1 MPLGFGSHTSCTRF
15 TIFLDKFT
23 ESGPGIIA
31 VDEVHCLIL
40 TGMSGEDVVVLVA
53 ENLEPEVIGIR
64 DVYETITVLYPP
76 PHIPSGSK
84 QNGRKNPTKF

>member
-1 MPLGFGSHTSCTRF
+1 MPLGIGLHTSCTRF

-40 TGMSGEDVVVLVA
+40 TRMSREDVVVLVA
-53 ENLEPEVIGIR
+53 ENSELEVVGIR
-64 DVYETITVLYPP
+64 DIYETIVAEKS
-76 PHIPSGSK
+76 IGSD
-84 QNGRKNPTKF
+84 